1 MKKKT
6 KYRIKNWSEYN
17 NALKQRGSLTIW
29 FDKDIITS
37 GITTKGA
44 AEEVDQLYILI

>member
-1 MKKKT
+1 MNKKT

-29 FDKDIITS
+29 FDKDITAHYQTS
-37 GITTKGA
+37 NLSI
-44 AEEVDQLYILI
+44 